1 MDNLLP
7 IVLLLSMAS
16 AVITL
21 IATPQGNQKLAGPIA
36 LALALIPLALVAL
49 IVAHFNYP
57 GAAPV
62 GAAAGGVGGGG
73 GDWQFLYEYTWL
85 PLLGLKVSLGVDA
98 ISLWLV
104 VLTAVLT
111 PVSILAS
118 FNYIKERQREFYTWM
133 LVLHAGMLGVFMARD
148 LLLFYLFFEFTL
160 IPMFFIIGIWGGPD
174 RRKAAS
180 KFFLFTFAG
189 SVLTLASL
197 IYIAYLNS
205 PHTGGHISFAMD
217 DLYKYSPLIPAGTQY
232 ILFLG
237 LLAGFAVKV
246 PLFPVHTWLPLAHT
260 EAPTAGSVILA
271 GVLLKL
277 GTYGLLRFA
286 LPVLPAATW
295 HFAPAIGAVCVV
307 GIIYGALVSW
317 AQGDM
322 KKLIAY
328 SSVSHLAFCVLG
340 MFALTKEGLTGSVLY
355 MINHGLSTGALFLV
369 VGMIYERYHTRDMNL
384 VGGIVRRA
392 PALGFFCVFFVFS
405 SVALP
410 GLNGFISEFLVLLG
424 TFISGQAPRADGT
437 FGGNLGPAYAVPAA
451 TGVILG
457 AVYLL
462 YWAGRVVYGPL
473 KEPAHDAAYGG
484 TGHEPVKDLSL
495 REWVVLA
502 PVAALVIFMG
512 VYPSPVIDSIQPPVA
527 RVADSVTPETVKL
540 AGTAIAAGSPGAPGP
555 APVDAQLV
563 VKP

>member
-1 MDNLLP
+1 
-7 IVLLLSMAS
+7 
-16 AVITL
+16 
-21 IATPQGNQKLAGPIA
+21 
-36 LALALIPLALVAL
+36 
-49 IVAHFNYP
+49 
-57 GAAPV
+57 
-62 GAAAGGVGGGG
+62 
-73 GDWQFLYEYTWL
+73 
-85 PLLGLKVSLGVDA
+85 
-98 ISLWLV
+98 
-104 VLTAVLT
+104 
-111 PVSILAS
+111 
-118 FNYIKERQREFYTWM
+118 
-133 LVLHAGMLGVFMARD
+133 
-148 LLLFYLFFEFTL
+148 
-160 IPMFFIIGIWGGPD
+160 MFFIIGIWGGAE
-174 RRKAAS
+174 RRKAAG

-205 PHTGGHISFAMD
+205 QMVGHVGGMNFSLD
-217 DLYKYSPLIPAGTQY
+217 DLYAFAPKIPPGTQY

-277 GTYGLLRFA
+277 GTYGILRFA
-286 LPVLPAATW
+286 VPVLPAATM
-295 HFAPAIGAVCVV
+295 HFAPAIAVICVIA
-307 GIIYGALVSW
+307 IIYGALVSW

-340 MFALTKEGLTGSVLY
+340 MFALTDEGLMGSVLY
-355 MINHGLSTGALFLV
+355 MLNHGLSTGALFLV

-392 PALGFFCVFFVFS
+392 PALGFFCIFFVFS

-424 TFISGQAPRADGT
+424 TFVSGGKNAAGVP
-437 FGGNLGPAYAVPAA
+437 FGGNLGPAYAIPAA

-462 YWAGRVVYGPL
+462 YWAGRVVFGPL
-473 KEPAHDAAYGG
+473 KEPAHDGAHGAH
-484 TGHEPVKDLSL
+484 HEPVKDLSL
-495 REWVVLA
+495 REWCVLV
-502 PVAALVIFMG
+502 PMAAMIVYMG
-512 VYPSPVIDSIQPPVA
+512 VYPRVVINSMKPSIKEIATTVATNGNAGLAEAPAKPQELSAAMPAQP
-527 RVADSVTPETVKL
+527 
-540 AGTAIAAGSPGAPGP
+540 
-555 APVDAQLV
+555 
-563 VKP
+563 